1 MRNIG
6 LVLSGGMAK
15 GAYQIGALEAISEVF
30 SISDFT
36 YVSAASVGVLNTYA
50 YLTGNLTKAK
60 DMWTSV
66 NKNGN
71 REWITSMFKSVFL
84 QNSIRDLVAD
94 VKIENTF
101 YVPLLNLRSRSVN
114 YFDFS
119 KVPVSEMEDHLRA
132 SVAMPI
138 YNQAVK
144 IGDKYF
150 YDGAMVDNIP
160 IYPVLKHSLDYII
173 CIYFDDYNYTFESQ
187 YLDNKILKLTFPDN
201 TRLYNSVAVKHD
213 NIMRMIDMGYKH
225 TKQLLGYVF
234 ANGIDDLDY
243 IYARIEDLNAV
254 NSKKKLRITGDV
266 VVDNMNKVA
275 QKMTRR
281 KIVMDDK

>member
-50 YLTGNLTKAK
+50 YLTGNLSKAK

-101 YVPLLNLRSRSVN
+101 YVPLLNLRSRTIS

>member
-94 VKIENTF
+94 VEIENTF

>member
-15 GAYQIGALEAISEVF
+15 GAYQIGALEAISEMF

-50 YLTGNLTKAK
+50 YLTGNLSKAK

-119 KVPVSEMEDHLRA
+119 KVPFSEMEDHLRA

-150 YDGAMVDNIP
+150 YDGAIVDNIP

-281 KIVMDDK
+281 KIVIDDK

>member
-1 MRNIG
+1 MKKIG

-15 GAYQIGALEAISEVF
+15 GAYQIGALEAIDEVF
-30 SISDFT
+30 NRTDFT

-50 YLTGNLTKAK
+50 YLTGNLEKAK

-66 NKNGN
+66 NKNGK

-84 QNSIRDLVAD
+84 QDSIRDLVAD
-94 VKIENTF
+94 EKIENTF
-101 YVPLLNLRSRSVN
+101 YVPLLNLRSRTVS

-119 KVPVSEMEDHLRA
+119 KVPTNQMEDHLRA
-132 SVAMPI
+132 SVAMPV

-213 NIMRMIDMGYKH
+213 NIMRMMEKGYTH
-225 TKQLLGYVF
+225 TKQMLSYVF
-234 ANGIDDLDY
+234 ANGIEDLDY
-243 IYARIEDLNAV
+243 IYARIEDLNSL

-281 KIVMDDK
+281 KIVIDEK